1 TSSHIVASWLRFGYL
16 SVMFSSASE
25 SRGIEADVHV
35 AEPGQ
40 LPGCPIEQ
48 RADGGRFT
56 MLRRALTD
64 GRR

>member
-1 TSSHIVASWLRFGYL
+1 VSWLRFGYL

-40 LPGCPIEQ
+40 SSGCLIEQ
-48 RADGGRFT
+48 RADGGRFVV
-56 MLRRALTD
+56 LRRALTD
-64 GRR
+64 DRR